1 MTETDYFCDPVA
13 KGEVGSWEWAET
25 AEPETL
31 RKWLETRVN
40 PKDTQHVTVLVK
52 VGERL
57 KLSTEEMVDIIYA
70 E

>member
-1 MTETDYFCDPVA
+1 MAETGYFCDPVA

-25 AEPETL
+25 ATLETL
-31 RKWLETRVN
+31 RKWLETGVN
-40 PKDTQHVTVLVK
+40 PKDTQHITILVK

-57 KLSTEEMVDIIYA
+57 NLSTVAMVDIIYA